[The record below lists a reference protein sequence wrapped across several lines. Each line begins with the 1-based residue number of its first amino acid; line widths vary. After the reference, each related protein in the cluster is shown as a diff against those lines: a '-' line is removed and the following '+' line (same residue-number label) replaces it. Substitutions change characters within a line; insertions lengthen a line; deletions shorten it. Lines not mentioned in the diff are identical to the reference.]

1 MSIGE
6 MNKNNAIRDRKEELT
21 IIYYKILAVPI
32 KRYNV
37 IWSRLSYKFILQIL
51 GDKKNNFKKFVLYAK
66 RGEKMVLYKMLY
78 QKQKCIKWEDKNQE
92 QQTESSYMEDIN
104 QLFQ

>member
-1 MSIGE
+1 MLFGV
-6 MNKNNAIRDRKEELT
+6 DL
-21 IIYYKILAVPI
+21 
-32 KRYNV
+32 V
-37 IWSRLSYKFILQIL
+37 INLYCKFWVT
-51 GDKKNNFKKFVLYAK
+51 KKNNFKKFFLYAK

-92 QQTESSYMEDIN
+92 QQIESSYMEDLN